1 MRRYLLS
8 ACFAAAS
15 VSAAPNPLSRDP
27 DPLTLNGRWNGVNLE
42 LRSNCRTPEN
52 NGARGTYAQF
62 DVVVDAQG
70 NLGIT
75 QTGVTG
81 LNCTYGGRYQVVGS
95 RIAWQGSYSCTD
107 GKRGD
112 FESTAIEPH
121 ALSLDFRLATRLTSS
136 EACTIDAI
144 LSLARFPP

>member
-1 MRRYLLS
+1 MRSYLLA
-8 ACFAAAS
+8 ACFAAATA
-15 VSAAPNPLSRDP
+15 SAAPNPLSRET
-27 DPLTLNGRWNGVNLE
+27 DPLALNGRWNGVNLE

-62 DVVVDAQG
+62 DVVIDAQG

-75 QTGVTG
+75 QTGITG
-81 LNCTYGGRYQVVGS
+81 LNCSYGGRYQVVGS
-95 RIAWQGSYSCTD
+95 RLAWQGSLSCSD

-112 FESTAIEPH
+112 FQSTMIEPH
-121 ALSLDFRLATRLTSS
+121 ALSLDIRLATQLTSS

-144 LSLARFPP
+144 LGLTRFPP